1 MLFVCTTCEIFYTFR
16 GKKKVWLVWLS
27 CVLSSQISFCVYP
40 PHSTSQA
47 IKTELVK
54 DTRGTLSLWL
64 RRPCRNKWLC
74 CGVLRQRTPAPVPFT
89 ASSLSCLL
97 LNGSESE
104 VQMLNSVWPGAKHL
118 TYASQCFLYPFPGLM
133 PGTGHCLIPL
143 PSKTLGKLSKQD
155 RNTSSGKLYCPN
167 RISHTLTERKK
178 KVSKGSIFY
187 ILIPLKGF

>member
-64 RRPCRNKWLC
+64 RRPCRHKWLC

-104 VQMLNSVWPGAKHL
+104 VQNSHAQFCVARCQTPHICQPVFSL
-118 TYASQCFLYPFPGLM
+118 SV
-133 PGTGHCLIPL
+133 PGTHA
-143 PSKTLGKLSKQD
+143 
-155 RNTSSGKLYCPN
+155 RNWTPP
-167 RISHTLTERKK
+167 HPA
-178 KVSKGSIFY
+178 
-187 ILIPLKGF
+187 PLKNTGQTKQARQEYIQRKVVLSQSDLSYTNWEGKKR

>member
-1 MLFVCTTCEIFYTFR
+1 MLFVCKTCKIFYIFR

-97 LNGSESE
+97 LNGSASE
-104 VQMLNSVWPGAKHL
+104 VLVLTCSILCGPVPNTSHMPASV
-118 TYASQCFLYPFPGLM
+118 FLYPFPGLM
-133 PGTGHCLIPL
+133 PGTGHRLIPL

-167 RISHTLTERKK
+167 QISCTLTERE
-178 KVSKGSIFY
+178 KGH
-187 ILIPLKGF
+187 